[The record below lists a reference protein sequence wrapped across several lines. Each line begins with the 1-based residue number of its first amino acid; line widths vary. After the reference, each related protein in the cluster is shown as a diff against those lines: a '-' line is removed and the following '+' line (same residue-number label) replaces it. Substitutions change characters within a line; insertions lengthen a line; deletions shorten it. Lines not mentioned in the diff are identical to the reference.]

1 MTDNADKIVRVGTAA
16 IILKDGK
23 VLMHKR
29 KGKHAPGVWSFPG
42 GHLEFKESFEEGIRR
57 EIKEETGLEVGKVK
71 GPVVITNS
79 IYYDEGKH
87 YVVLFFNAEY
97 IGGEAKVMEPE
108 KCEEWKWYGKEE
120 LPKEVI
126 LPMNDL
132 LKSGY
137 DLFGDAK

>member
-1 MTDNADKIVRVGTAA
+1 MNDSNEIVRIGTAA
-16 IILKDGK
+16 IILKEGK

-57 EIKEETGLEVGKVK
+57 EIKEETGLNVGKIT
-71 GPVVITNS
+71 GPVAITNS
-79 IYYDEGKH
+79 IYHDEGKH

-97 IGGEAKVMEPE
+97 SGGEAKIMEPE
-108 KCEEWKWYGKEE
+108 KCEGWQWFGKED

-126 LPMNDL
+126 LPMSDL

-137 DLFGDAK
+137 DVFGETK